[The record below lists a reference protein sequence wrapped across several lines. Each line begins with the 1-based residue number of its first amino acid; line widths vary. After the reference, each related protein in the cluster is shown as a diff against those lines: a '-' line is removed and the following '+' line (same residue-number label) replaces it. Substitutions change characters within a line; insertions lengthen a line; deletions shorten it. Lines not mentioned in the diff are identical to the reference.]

1 MNNGDTFVSNTN
13 TLQTPDNIGAQ
24 NKSFYDTAPKES
36 FYSGMAL
43 SKSAFDTGFKE
54 RIRNNN
60 NLSQQHQLGNAISKT
75 GMPIQVTADRSFY
88 DRASDL
94 SFN

>member
-1 MNNGDTFVSNTN
+1 
-13 TLQTPDNIGAQ
+13 
-24 NKSFYDTAPKES
+24 
-36 FYSGMAL
+36 MAL
-43 SKSAFDTGFKE
+43 SKSAFDTDFKE

-60 NLSQQHQLGNAISKT
+60 NLSQQHQLGDPISKT

-94 SFN
+94 SFNQPSMPMSKDEAEARAALLKLK